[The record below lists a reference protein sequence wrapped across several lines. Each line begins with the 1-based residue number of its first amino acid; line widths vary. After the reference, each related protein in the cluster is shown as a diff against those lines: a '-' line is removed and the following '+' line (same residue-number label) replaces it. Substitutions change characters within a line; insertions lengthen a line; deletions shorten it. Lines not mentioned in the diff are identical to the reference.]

1 MDERYAVQPIAR
13 WFWIAAV
20 ASLLFMLVGVAGFVL
35 DLTTDPNSL
44 PIDQQAL
51 VKARPM
57 WMVAAYAVATWTG
70 LAGAGLLLLRRKL
83 AEPVLLV
90 SLAATALTFL
100 PYAAV
105 PAMRDIITTND
116 IAAAIIV
123 LMIVW
128 TIYWFARHS
137 RMRGWLR

>member
-1 MDERYAVQPIAR
+1 MDDRYAPQPIER
-13 WFWIAAV
+13 WYWVAAV
-20 ASLLFMLVGVAGFVL
+20 ASLLFMLVGFAGYLL
-35 DLTTDPNSL
+35 DVTTDPNSL

-51 VKARPM
+51 IKARPL
-57 WMVAAYAVATWTG
+57 WMVAAYSIATWTG
-70 LAGAGLLLLRRKL
+70 LAGAVLLLLRRKI

-90 SLAATALTFL
+90 SLVAVMFTFL
-100 PYAAV
+100 PYAVV

-116 IAAAIIV
+116 IAAALVV
-123 LMIVW
+123 LAVVW